1 MMTHQNLCKKN
12 HPFKNN
18 CLKFLSVSSVLL
30 LLISGCSSDSSKS
43 KSKAQAEDPAAASSP
58 APLNTT
64 PTKLKLTVAS
74 PESLRVKQGDLIVK
88 GQILVDRTAARQNI
102 MARRQ
107 KVQQEVA
114 LLTATEQIS
123 TAPTN
128 FNAADVQVQQAQE
141 RVRLADAAMQD
152 YLAKS
157 PYTDLA
163 RQTLP
168 LPTEEK
174 QLAQL
179 QFNKQSAQAQLDQAL
194 ANRQSLQSSQQAQQ
208 QGQAV
213 ASSKRTQLLNELKT
227 IEAQLQ
233 AFQDILSPHDAIV
246 QKVDWQKKGKNG
258 TTVEL
263 ALAVHSLADPIPSLP
278 NETNNPLLSVPSP
291 APSSGQPF
299 PSLPTPV
306 VPAPQPS
313 PAVPGQIPTASQQ
326 P

>member
-1 MMTHQNLCKKN
+1 M
-12 HPFKNN
+12 
-18 CLKFLSVSSVLL
+18 SSVLL
-30 LLISGCSSDSSKS
+30 ILISGCSSDSSKS
-43 KSKAQAEDPAAASSP
+43 KSKAQTEDPAAASSP
-58 APLNTT
+58 APLNST

-114 LLTATEQIS
+114 LLTATEQIP

-128 FNAADVQVQQAQE
+128 TNAAEVQVQQARE
-141 RVRLADAAMQD
+141 RVRLADAAIQD

-179 QFNKQSAQAQLDQAL
+179 QFAKTSAQAQLEQAI
-194 ANRQSLQSSQQAQQ
+194 AQRKSLQASQQARQ

-213 ASSKRTQLLNELKT
+213 ASSKKIQLLNELKT

-233 AFQDILSPHDAIV
+233 SFQDILSPHDAIV

-263 ALAVHSLADPIPSLP
+263 ALAVHSLSDPIPSLS
-278 NETNNPLLSVPSP
+278 NGTNNPLLSVPSP
-291 APSSGQPF
+291 APASGQPF
-299 PSLPTPV
+299 PSLPAPLAPT
-306 VPAPQPS
+306 PQP
-313 PAVPGQIPTASQQ
+313 PGQVPTAAQQ

>member
-1 MMTHQNLCKKN
+1 MITHQNFCKK
-12 HPFKNN
+12 KYLLKRN
-18 CLKFLSVSSVLL
+18 CLNFLSLSSVLL
-30 LLISGCSSDSSKS
+30 VLISGCSSDSPKS
-43 KSKAQAEDPAAASSP
+43 KSKPQAEDPAASSP
-58 APLNTT
+58 VPLNST

-114 LLTATEQIS
+114 LLTATEQIP
-123 TAPTN
+123 TAPPANT
-128 FNAADVQVQQAQE
+128 NAAEAQVQQARE
-141 RVRLADAAMQD
+141 RLRLADVAIQD

-179 QFNKQSAQAQLDQAL
+179 QFAKTSAQAQLEQAITQR
-194 ANRQSLQSSQQAQQ
+194 NSLQVSQQARQ

-213 ASSKRTQLLNELKT
+213 ASSKKTQLLNELKT

-278 NETNNPLLSVPSP
+278 NGTNNSNPLLSIPSP
-291 APSSGQPF
+291 APASGQPF
-299 PSLPTPV
+299 PSLPAPLA
-306 VPAPQPS
+306 PAPQP
-313 PAVPGQIPTASQQ
+313 PGQVPTAAQ
-326 P
+326 

>member
-1 MMTHQNLCKKN
+1 MITHQTLCKK
-12 HPFKNN
+12 HHSLKRN

-30 LLISGCSSDSSKS
+30 ILISGCSSDSSKS
-43 KSKAQAEDPAAASSP
+43 KSKAQTEDPAAASSP
-58 APLNTT
+58 APLNST

-114 LLTATEQIS
+114 LLTATEQIP

-128 FNAADVQVQQAQE
+128 TNAAEVQVQQARE
-141 RVRLADAAMQD
+141 RVRLADAAIQD

-179 QFNKQSAQAQLDQAL
+179 QFAKTSAQAQLEQAI
-194 ANRQSLQSSQQAQQ
+194 AQRKSLQASQQARQ

-213 ASSKRTQLLNELKT
+213 ASSKKTQLLNELKT

-233 AFQDILSPHDAIV
+233 SFQDILSPHDAIV

-263 ALAVHSLADPIPSLP
+263 ALAVHSLSDPIPSLP
-278 NETNNPLLSVPSP
+278 NGTNNPLLSVPSP
-291 APSSGQPF
+291 APASGQPF
-299 PSLPTPV
+299 PSLPAPLAPT
-306 VPAPQPS
+306 PQP
-313 PAVPGQIPTASQQ
+313 PGQVPTAAQQ

>member
-1 MMTHQNLCKKN
+1 MITHQTLCKKN
-12 HPFKNN
+12 HSLKCN

-30 LLISGCSSDSSKS
+30 ILISGCSSDSSKS
-43 KSKAQAEDPAAASSP
+43 KSKAQTEDPAAASSP
-58 APLNTT
+58 APLNST

-114 LLTATEQIS
+114 LLTATEQIP

-128 FNAADVQVQQAQE
+128 TNAAEVQVQQARE
-141 RVRLADAAMQD
+141 RVRLADAAIQD

-179 QFNKQSAQAQLDQAL
+179 QFAKTSAQAQLEQAI
-194 ANRQSLQSSQQAQQ
+194 AQRKSLQASQQARQ

-213 ASSKRTQLLNELKT
+213 ASSKKTQLLNELKT

-233 AFQDILSPHDAIV
+233 SFQDILSPHDAIV

-263 ALAVHSLADPIPSLP
+263 ALAVHSLSDPIPSLP
-278 NETNNPLLSVPSP
+278 NGTNNPLLSVPSP
-291 APSSGQPF
+291 APASRQPF
-299 PSLPTPV
+299 PSLPEPLAPT
-306 VPAPQPS
+306 PQP
-313 PAVPGQIPTASQQ
+313 PGQVPTAAQQ

>member
-1 MMTHQNLCKKN
+1 MITHQTLCKK
-12 HPFKNN
+12 HHSLKCN

-30 LLISGCSSDSSKS
+30 ILISGCSSDSSKS
-43 KSKAQAEDPAAASSP
+43 KSKAQTEDPAAASSP
-58 APLNTT
+58 APLNST

-114 LLTATEQIS
+114 LLTATEQIP

-128 FNAADVQVQQAQE
+128 TNAAEVQVQQARE
-141 RVRLADAAMQD
+141 RVRLADAAIQD

-179 QFNKQSAQAQLDQAL
+179 QFAKTSAQAQLEQAI
-194 ANRQSLQSSQQAQQ
+194 AQRKSLQASQQARQ

-213 ASSKRTQLLNELKT
+213 ASSKKTQLLNELKT

-233 AFQDILSPHDAIV
+233 SFQDILSPHDAIV

-278 NETNNPLLSVPSP
+278 NGTNNPLLSVPSP
-291 APSSGQPF
+291 APASGQPF
-299 PSLPTPV
+299 PSLPAPLA
-306 VPAPQPS
+306 PAPQP
-313 PAVPGQIPTASQQ
+313 PGQVPTAAQ
-326 P
+326 

>member
-1 MMTHQNLCKKN
+1 MITHQNLCKKN
-12 HPFKNN
+12 HQFKNN

-30 LLISGCSSDSSKS
+30 VLISGCSSENSSSKS
-43 KSKAQAEDPAAASSP
+43 KSQAQSGDPAASTP
-58 APLNTT
+58 EPLNST
-64 PTKLKLTVAS
+64 PTKLKLTVVS

-88 GQILVDRTAARQNI
+88 GQILVDRTAARQTI

-114 LLTATEQIS
+114 LLTATEQIP

-128 FNAADVQVQQAQE
+128 TTAAEAQVQQARE

-168 LPTEEK
+168 LPSEEK

-179 QFNKQSAQAQLDQAL
+179 QFAKTSAQAQLEQAI
-194 ANRQSLQSSQQAQQ
+194 AQRKSLQSSQQARQ

-213 ASSKRTQLLNELKT
+213 ASSKKNQLLNELKT

-263 ALAVHSLADPIPSLP
+263 ALAVHSLADPVPSLP
-278 NETNNPLLSVPSP
+278 NGTNNPLLSVPSP
-291 APSSGQPF
+291 APGQPF
-299 PSLPTPV
+299 PSLPAPLA
-306 VPAPQPS
+306 PAPQPV
-313 PAVPGQIPTASQQ
+313 APGQVPTAAQQ